1 MAAVLQ
7 DKPPRY
13 YTCFFTDDSY
23 FFFRACPEE
32 SAHITRC
39 LRRYEEASGQKINKE
54 KLTISFSPNVPEN
67 KKLKKNRVVY
77 HSRGDRIKSGG
88 QIPGNVG
95 YSREKQKGNF
105 LVYKG

>member
-23 FFFRACPEE
+23 FFFRDCPEE

-67 KKLKKNRVVY
+67 KKLKKTELCTILGVTESNL
-77 HSRGDRIKSGG
+77 GDKYLGMSAI
-88 QIPGNVG
+88 VG
-95 YSREKQKGNF
+95 RNKKAIF
-105 LVYKG
+105 